1 MKLSTKGRYGLMA
14 MYRLSQ
20 NSGKGPMSL
29 KYIADIENL
38 SEAYLEQL
46 FSLLKK
52 KGLVKSIRG
61 AGGGYELAKAPNEI
75 HIGDII
81 NALEGDIK
89 FSCCDTNKSLEC
101 KKINECPT
109 KDILKE
115 LQSRMEEVMDSL
127 TLADM

>member
-1 MKLSTKGRYGLMA
+1 MTRGKVVLHLEEGKMKLSTKGRYGLMA

-29 KYIADIENL
+29 KDIADIENL

-46 FSLLKK
+46 FALLKK
-52 KGLVKSIRG
+52 RGLVISVRG

-89 FSCCDTNKSLEC
+89 LSCCDTNKIGMC
-101 KKINECPT
+101 KN
-109 KDILKE
+109 
-115 LQSRMEEVMDSL
+115 
-127 TLADM
+127 